1 MTYFICG
8 GRVLRSLELTIS
20 LLDELGAQANHCQ
33 IAGEYSQGKVKHLIF
48 DYTFELRFEGP
59 TSKELTKAHRGAIA
73 REEAE
78 QRSLTLQKHTP
89 EERKIEFIVIP
100 ELVREWMRQR
110 MEELDAAQEDS
121 PKQLFRPQKETDTRM
136 LEIVENDAM
145 NTLCRMVMSL
155 SDVVYNLIT
164 LKICSTE
171 ALDFSFVGPQT
182 FESILPTLENLD
194 TLVLSVGEVFGDY
207 DVLPSQLYKSF
218 PPNLTTL
225 RLRGPG
231 SLVTSEHWKGWVESF
246 GSPDF
251 LPKLKKLSFVL
262 DLD

>member
-1 MTYFICG
+1 
-8 GRVLRSLELTIS
+8 
-20 LLDELGAQANHCQ
+20 
-33 IAGEYSQGKVKHLIF
+33 
-48 DYTFELRFEGP
+48 
-59 TSKELTKAHRGAIA
+59 
-73 REEAE
+73 
-78 QRSLTLQKHTP
+78 
-89 EERKIEFIVIP
+89 
-100 ELVREWMRQR
+100 MRQR

-121 PKQLFRPQKETDTRM
+121 PKQLFRPQKETDTRI

-145 NTLCRMVMSL
+145 DTLCRMVMSL
-155 SDVVYNLIT
+155 SDVVYNLNT

-171 ALDFSFVGPQT
+171 ALDFSFIGPQT

-218 PPNLTTL
+218 PPNLATL
-225 RLRGPG
+225 RFRGPG

-251 LPKLKKLSFVL
+251 LPKLKKLGFVL
-262 DLD
+262 DLDYEEAEKDSYRKVNKVEIPAEERLEQAKAACDELHRAAH